1 MSLPFAIVDT
11 IHGQVPMLLGLTDQ
25 GAEGATL
32 VGFDSDSQSLWTFAP
47 HDVIALVNTDP
58 AAVFYGVRAAWAA
71 LVEGQMVANKGRKKF
86 PKFAAKGQAFP
97 LLPEGVL
104 SGFPIASRTIRK
116 HRDEVPSVD
125 TIIVS
130 AIFAVSTVRVR
141 IEAAEVAYGCFG
153 KLYRERARTMPT
165 IGELKNC
172 FQGLQNTKSAMFA
185 DVAAYAPTIREVI
198 QMGYRDR
205 ELRSVLALDSV
216 LPGGLGLAKLSFTL
230 ALLGHD
236 TICLDGRLLGTMFD
250 RASRASFERETRK
263 EDGGRVSERALR
275 VYEAAED
282 AFLAQNPH
290 YDPQDP
296 IGRARAQWT
305 AWEAVGGKG
314 ATHGVWLDLLPRDE
328 R

>member
-1 MSLPFAIVDT
+1 MNLPFAIVDT
-11 IHGQVPMLLGLTDQ
+11 TNGQIPMLLGE
-25 GAEGATL
+25 AEGEL
-32 VGFDSDSQSLWTFAP
+32 VGFDMDAVWSFDP
-47 HDVIALVNTDP
+47 EDIIAVVNTDP
-58 AAVFYGVRAAWAA
+58 AAVFYGVRAAWAVD
-71 LVEGQMVANKGRKKF
+71 VEERMVANRVRKRL

-104 SGFPIASRTIRK
+104 SGFPVAARTIRK
-116 HRDEVPSVD
+116 HREEVPSID

-130 AIFAVSTVRVR
+130 SIFAVSTVRVR

-165 IGELKNC
+165 VGELKNC

-185 DVAAYAPTIREVI
+185 DVAAFAPTIRQVI
-198 QMGYRDR
+198 EMGYLDR

-216 LPGGLGLAKLSFTL
+216 LPSGLGLAKLSFTL

-236 TICLDGRLLGTMFD
+236 TICLDGRLLGTMFTAKD
-250 RASRASFERETRK
+250 RADFERATRK
-263 EDGGRVSERALR
+263 EEGGAVSVRALR
-275 VYEAAED
+275 TYEAAED
-282 AFLAQNPH
+282 AFLEGNRH
-290 YDPQDP
+290 FDPRDP

-314 ATHGVWLDLLPRDE
+314 AEHRPWLSLLEEDM
-328 R
+328 